1 MADDDDKGGQGGG
14 QGPAEGGQGDGL
26 EARIEAVVRKLL
38 GGSRGGGRAA
48 AGAEHDVTA
57 QVEAAVARVHQGQK
71 AESVMADLEK
81 RLKAVEERKV
91 PEAKPREFRPISRL
105 MGWVSDDD

>member
-1 MADDDDKGGQGGG
+1 MAEEEVPKN
-14 QGPAEGGQGDGL
+14 GPAEGGTEGGPGDGL

-38 GGSRGGGRAA
+38 GSSKGGRAA

-57 QVEAAVARVHQGQK
+57 QVEAAVARVHKGQK
-71 AESVMADLEK
+71 AEQVMADLEA
-81 RLKAVEERKV
+81 RLKAVEDRKV
-91 PEAKPREFRPISRL
+91 PESKPREFRPISRL